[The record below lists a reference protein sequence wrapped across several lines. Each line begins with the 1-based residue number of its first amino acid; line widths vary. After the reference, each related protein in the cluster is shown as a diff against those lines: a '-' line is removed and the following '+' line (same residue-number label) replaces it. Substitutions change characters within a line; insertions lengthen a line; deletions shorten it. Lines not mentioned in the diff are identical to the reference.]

1 MNWSHLSEL
10 PEGVRQALQ
19 SVEAP
24 FRQEDAQLESSIA
37 YLQAMRRE
45 RTALRIACLVRAALA
60 AGMST
65 RKALRVVELHTG
77 LSSGAVRTHINRRPK
92 P

>member
-1 MNWSHLSEL
+1 MTPFSHLSEL

-19 SVEAP
+19 AVERP
-24 FRQEDAQLESSIA
+24 FLQEDAQLENSIA

-45 RTALRIACLVRAALA
+45 RTTLRIACLVHAALE
-60 AGMST
+60 AGLTT

-77 LSSGAVRTHINRRPK
+77 LSSGAVRTHFYRRRK
-92 P
+92 